1 MQIAPEIVVKGMG
14 MSPRVD
20 QLMTRGVNKLE
31 RVFDN
36 IVSTRIALEREQ
48 GRHQTGYPYRMRID
62 IKVPGRPDVV
72 VEHFAN
78 ARKRVS
84 DAESEAQVEVELA
97 DDVEEA
103 PARPVRRGAEPKRP
117 AKEERVYALIR
128 RTFDSAARELQKAV
142 DKQRAEVKTPATN
155 RLSGVV
161 ASLLRE
167 KGYGFIRSL
176 EGEEVYFHR
185 NSVLHGQWDAMK
197 PGSGVRYVEELGEK
211 GLQASTVELTPPL
224 AAGELHHQVHDL
236 PHVAELR
243 PKKVPR
249 RGGRQARRSAGA

>member
-1 MQIAPEIVVKGMG
+1 MQVAPEIVVKGMG

-78 ARKRVS
+78 ARKRVG

-97 DDVEEA
+97 EDVEEA
-103 PARPVRRGAEPKRP
+103 PARPVRRGTEPKRP
-117 AKEERVYALIR
+117 AKEERVYGLIR

-161 ASLLRE
+161 DNLVRE

-185 NSVLHGQWDAMK
+185 NSVLHGQWDEMK

-224 AAGELHHQVHDL
+224 AKGELHDQVHDL

-243 PKKVPR
+243 PKNAPR
-249 RGGRQARRSAGA
+249 RRGRQARRSAGA